1 MIGIHNLFLNI
12 LIAQLNL
19 IQFIEKQA
27 EQCWV
32 NY

>member
-1 MIGIHNLFLNI
+1 